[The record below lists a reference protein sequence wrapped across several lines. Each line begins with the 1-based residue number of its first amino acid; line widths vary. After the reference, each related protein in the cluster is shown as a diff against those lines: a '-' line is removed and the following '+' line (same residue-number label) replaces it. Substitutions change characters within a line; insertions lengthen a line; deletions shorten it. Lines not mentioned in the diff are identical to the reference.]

1 MAYLRNHSA
10 RYGLTMKINLRVT
23 FEDKTVEEVS
33 ATARDLVAFEDK
45 FTKSVATLE
54 TDFRIT
60 DLLWLAWHYL
70 ERKGKTELTF
80 EDWCDE
86 VDTIEASEES
96 PK

>member
-1 MAYLRNHSA
+1 
-10 RYGLTMKINLRVT
+10 MKINLRVT

-70 ERKGKTELTF
+70 ERKGKTKLTF

>member
-1 MAYLRNHSA
+1 
-10 RYGLTMKINLRVT
+10 MKINLRVT
-23 FEDKTVEEVS
+23 FNDETVEEVS

-45 FTKSVATLE
+45 FTKSVASLE

-60 DLLWLAWHYL
+60 DLLWLAWPWL
-70 ERKGKTELTF
+70 ERQGKTNKTF

-86 VDTIEASEES
+86 VETIEASEQA

>member
-1 MAYLRNHSA
+1 
-10 RYGLTMKINLRVT
+10 MKINLRVSFNDST
-23 FEDKTVEEVS
+23 IEEVS

-45 FTKSVATLE
+45 FTKSVSSLE
-54 TDFRIT
+54 SDFRIT

-70 ERKGKTELTF
+70 ERKGKTKLAF

-86 VDTIEASEES
+86 VENIEASEQD

>member
-1 MAYLRNHSA
+1 
-10 RYGLTMKINLRVT
+10 MKINLRVT

-45 FTKSVATLE
+45 FTKSISSLE
-54 TDFRIT
+54 NDFRIT
-60 DLLWLAWHYL
+60 DLLWLAWHWSH
-70 ERKGKTELTF
+70 RMNKTKKEFL
-80 EDWCDE
+80 DWCDD